1 MQDILSTSHFVKFVS
16 PCVLFLFF
24 FFGNISAFYFIDV
37 ALLESFLGYQSLL
50 FRFHVLSII
59 IQAFTQQKCKHLL
72 SEALGFFLIEV

>member
-1 MQDILSTSHFVKFVS
+1 MQDTLSISHFVKFVS

-24 FFGNISAFYFIDV
+24 FGNICAFYFIDV

-59 IQAFTQQKCKHLL
+59 IQTFTQQKCKHLL
-72 SEALGFFLIEV
+72 SEALGFFFIEL